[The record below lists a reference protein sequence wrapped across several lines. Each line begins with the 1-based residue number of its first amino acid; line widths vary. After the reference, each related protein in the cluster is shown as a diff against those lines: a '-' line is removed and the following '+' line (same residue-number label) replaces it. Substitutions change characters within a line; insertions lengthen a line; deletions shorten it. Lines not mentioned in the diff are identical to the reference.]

1 MRAFIDGAENAVQ
14 VPNKERDHV
23 PRLSVEPA
31 GQVAFGEQAKNLG
44 TGSAV
49 LVPALGGR

>member
-1 MRAFIDGAENAVQ
+1 MRALVNGAKNAVQ
-14 VPNKERDHV
+14 VPHQERDHILRF
-23 PRLSVEPA
+23 PVEPA
-31 GQVAFGEQAKNLG
+31 GQVPLGEQAKNLG